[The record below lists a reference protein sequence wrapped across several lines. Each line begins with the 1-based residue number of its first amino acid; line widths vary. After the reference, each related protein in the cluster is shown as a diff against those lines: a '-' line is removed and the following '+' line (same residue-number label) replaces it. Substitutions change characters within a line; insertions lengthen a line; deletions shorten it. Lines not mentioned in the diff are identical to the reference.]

1 MRLAIQRASFFI
13 ADFEI
18 QFAWYFEK
26 AGAEIAWRFQSALD
40 DSLRKLSE
48 RPDLGRIRH
57 FRSPKLRGLR
67 SYRVERPFK
76 KLLIFYRV
84 EGDCLQ
90 AVRLMHG
97 SRDLTRRLS
106 ESPGEHPRDGF
117 FSGQSAS

>member
-1 MRLAIQRASFFI
+1 MSLEIQRASFFI

-18 QFAWYFEK
+18 QFAWYVEK
-26 AGAEIAWRFQSALD
+26 AGAEVAWRFQSALD
-40 DSLRKLSE
+40 DSLRKLSN

-57 FRSPKLRGLR
+57 FRNPKLHDLR

-84 EGDCLQ
+84 EDDCLQ

-97 SRDLTRRLS
+97 ARDLPRRLS
-106 ESPGEHPRDGF
+106 QPPGSPEET
-117 FSGQSAS
+117 